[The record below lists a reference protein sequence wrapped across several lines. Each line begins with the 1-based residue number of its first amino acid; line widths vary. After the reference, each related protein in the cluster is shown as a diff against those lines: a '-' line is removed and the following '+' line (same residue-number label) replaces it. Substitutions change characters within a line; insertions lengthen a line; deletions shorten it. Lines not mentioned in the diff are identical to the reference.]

1 MSKFN
6 SIKKKA
12 TSQRKASQKSR
23 KSPLKPQKAAAEKR
37 IKYRIVFKIFRF
49 KNKPLVIVTGCVAQ
63 AEGLEIKKRSPSVD
77 YVVGPQSYHKLP
89 DMIDRVDEVENS
101 EFLQN
106 EKFKNLIFNSS
117 NLSSE
122 FLSIQ
127 EGCDKFCSF
136 CVVPYTRGPEFSRPV
151 DDIVEETK
159 KYVSNGIKEI
169 ILLGQNVNAYHGIAN
184 DGKSKDLAYLIN
196 KIGEIEEIKRIRYMT
211 SHPIDMK
218 DSLINAHANN
228 SKLMP
233 FLHLPIQSG
242 SDKILK
248 KMNRKHTVDDYLRIV
263 EKIRNVRPDIA
274 LSSDF
279 IVGFPEETDKDFE
292 DTMKFIEKV
301 NFVIA
306 YSFIYSPR
314 PGTPAQNKD
323 NISILDKKARLSAL
337 QSLLTQQ
344 QINFNKSFVNKG
356 MEVLFEKVGRHK
368 DQFINLVKNKLDIVF
383 ANEQEILS
391 LINSKSFNDVVSF
404 SKELKK
410 NIIITRGEKGAVSI
424 NEDKVVEVNAQSNL
438 KIKDLTGAGDLF
450 AAGFLLGY
458 INGENLEQC
467 GNEGVIF
474 ASKIIQIYGA
484 RL

>member
-1 MSKFN
+1 MGDKYIY
-6 SIKKKA
+6 IK
-12 TSQRKASQKSR
+12 SYGCQMNVYDSN
-23 KSPLKPQKAAAEKR
+23 R
-37 IKYRIVFKIFRF
+37 IKDLFLNKGYKVTNDISKADLTVLNTCHIREKAVEKVYSDIGRVKKI
-49 KNKPLVIVTGCVAQ
+49 KDKKQNMKLVVAGCVAQ

-77 YVVGPQSYHKLP
+77 YVIGPQSYHKLP

-151 DDIVEETK
+151 EDILEETK
-159 KYVSNGIKEI
+159 QYVASGIKEI
-169 ILLGQNVNAYHGIAN
+169 ILLGQNVNAYHGLAN

-248 KMNRKHTVDDYLRIV
+248 KMNRKHTVDDYLKIV

-314 PGTPAQNKD
+314 PGTPAQDKD
-323 NISILDKKARLSAL
+323 NINILDKKARLSAL

-356 MEVLFEKVGRHK
+356 MEVLFEKIGRHK
-368 DQFINLVKNKLDIVF
+368 DQFIGRTIYNQSTFVNSKKDLLNQIMNVKI
-383 ANEQEILS
+383 
-391 LINSKSFNDVVSF
+391 INSTN
-404 SKELKK
+404 
-410 NIIITRGEKGAVSI
+410 
-424 NEDKVVEVNAQSNL
+424 
-438 KIKDLTGAGDLF
+438 F
-450 AAGFLLGY
+450 A
-458 INGENLEQC
+458 LEC
-467 GNEGVIF
+467 
-474 ASKIIQIYGA
+474 QI
-484 RL
+484 

>member
-1 MSKFN
+1 MSDKYIY
-6 SIKKKA
+6 IK
-12 TSQRKASQKSR
+12 SYGCQMNVYDSN
-23 KSPLKPQKAAAEKR
+23 R
-37 IKYRIVFKIFRF
+37 IKDLFLNKGYKVTDDISKSDLTVLNTCHIREKAVEKVYSDIGRVKKI
-49 KNKPLVIVTGCVAQ
+49 KDKKQNMKLVVAGCVAQ
-63 AEGLEIKKRSPSVD
+63 AEGLEIKKRSPTVD

-89 DMIDRVDEVENS
+89 DMIDKVDEVENS

-151 DDIVEETK
+151 DDIIEETK
-159 KYVSNGIKEI
+159 KYASNGIKEI

-248 KMNRKHTVDDYLRIV
+248 KMNRKHTVDDYLKIV

-323 NISILDKKARLSAL
+323 NINILDKKARLSAL

-344 QINFNKSFVNKG
+344 QISFNKSFVNKG
-356 MEVLFEKVGRHK
+356 MEVLFEKNGRHK
-368 DQFINLVKNKLDIVF
+368 DQFIGRTIYNQSTFVNSKKDLLNQIMNVKI
-383 ANEQEILS
+383 
-391 LINSKSFNDVVSF
+391 INSTN
-404 SKELKK
+404 
-410 NIIITRGEKGAVSI
+410 
-424 NEDKVVEVNAQSNL
+424 
-438 KIKDLTGAGDLF
+438 F
-450 AAGFLLGY
+450 A
-458 INGENLEQC
+458 LEC
-467 GNEGVIF
+467 
-474 ASKIIQIYGA
+474 QI
-484 RL
+484 

>member
-1 MSKFN
+1 MKKLFIKTYGCQMNFYDSDHMSN
-6 SIKKKA
+6 LLNGHGYETSEDIKEADLVILNTCHIRDK
-12 TSQRKASQKSR
+12 
-23 KSPLKPQKAAAEKR
+23 AAEKMYSDLGR
-37 IKYRIVFKIFRF
+37 IKKIYE
-49 KNKPLVIVTGCVAQ
+49 NNNLIKPIIAVTGCVAQ
-63 AEGLEIKKRSPSVD
+63 AEGKEITKRSPWVD
-77 YVVGPQSYHKLP
+77 LVVGPQAYTDLPKLLKK
-89 DMIDRVDEVENS
+89 I
-101 EFLQN
+101 N
-106 EKFKNLIFNSS
+106 EDSKKKEINLKFPEIPKFDLLNFDKKIGKVSDFVT
-117 NLSSE
+117 
-122 FLSIQ
+122 IQ

-169 ILLGQNVNAYHGIAN
+169 ILLGQNVNAYHGVAS

-196 KIGEIEEIKRIRYMT
+196 KISEIEEIKRIRYMT

-218 DSLINAHANN
+218 DSLINAHADN

-248 KMNRKHTVDDYLRIV
+248 KMNRKHSVDDYLRIV

-279 IVGFPEETDKDFE
+279 IVGFPEETDNDFE

-323 NISILDKKARLSAL
+323 NISLLDKKARLSAL

-368 DQFINLVKNKLDIVF
+368 DQFIGRTIYNQSTF
-383 ANEQEILS
+383 
-391 LINSKSFNDVVSF
+391 INSK
-404 SKELKK
+404 
-410 NIIITRGEKGAVSI
+410 
-424 NEDKVVEVNAQSNL
+424 
-438 KIKDLTGAGDLF
+438 KDLLNQIMNVKITNSTNF
-450 AAGFLLGY
+450 A
-458 INGENLEQC
+458 LEC
-467 GNEGVIF
+467 
-474 ASKIIQIYGA
+474 QI
-484 RL
+484 

>member
-1 MSKFN
+1 MSDKYIY
-6 SIKKKA
+6 IK
-12 TSQRKASQKSR
+12 SYGCQMNVYDSN
-23 KSPLKPQKAAAEKR
+23 R
-37 IKYRIVFKIFRF
+37 IKDLFSNQGYKITKDISKADLTVLNTCHIRE
-49 KNKPLVIVTGCVAQ
+49 KAVEKVYSDIGRVKKIKDKKQNMKLVVAGCVAQ
-63 AEGLEIKKRSPSVD
+63 AEGLEIKKRAPSVD

-89 DMIDRVDEVENS
+89 DMIDKVNEIENS

-151 DDIVEETK
+151 NDIVEETK

-169 ILLGQNVNAYHGIAN
+169 ILLGQNVNAYHGVGP

-196 KIGEIEEIKRIRYMT
+196 KISEIEEIKRIRYMT

-218 DSLINAHANN
+218 DSLINAHADN

-242 SDKILK
+242 SNKILK
-248 KMNRKHTVDDYLRIV
+248 KMNRKHTVDDYLKIV

-323 NISILDKKARLSAL
+323 NISLLDKKARLSAL

-368 DQFINLVKNKLDIVF
+368 DQFIGRTIYNQSTF
-383 ANEQEILS
+383 
-391 LINSKSFNDVVSF
+391 INSK
-404 SKELKK
+404 
-410 NIIITRGEKGAVSI
+410 
-424 NEDKVVEVNAQSNL
+424 
-438 KIKDLTGAGDLF
+438 KDLLNQIMDVKITNSTNF
-450 AAGFLLGY
+450 A
-458 INGENLEQC
+458 LEC
-467 GNEGVIF
+467 
-474 ASKIIQIYGA
+474 QI
-484 RL
+484 

>member
-1 MSKFN
+1 MNVYDSN
-6 SIKKKA
+6 
-12 TSQRKASQKSR
+12 
-23 KSPLKPQKAAAEKR
+23 R
-37 IKYRIVFKIFRF
+37 IKDLFSNKGYRVTDDISKADLTVLNTCHIREKAVEKVYSDIGRVKKI
-49 KNKPLVIVTGCVAQ
+49 KDKKQNMKLVVAGCVAQ

-89 DMIDRVDEVENS
+89 DMIDKVDEIENS

-117 NLSSE
+117 TFSSE

-151 DDIVEETK
+151 NDIVDETK
-159 KYVSNGIKEI
+159 KYASSGIKEI
-169 ILLGQNVNAYHGIAN
+169 ILLGQNVNAYHGVAA

-218 DSLINAHANN
+218 DSLINAHADN

-248 KMNRKHTVDDYLRIV
+248 KMNRKHTVDDYLKIV

-323 NISILDKKARLSAL
+323 NISLSDKKARLSAL

-356 MEVLFEKVGRHK
+356 MEVLFEKIGRHK
-368 DQFINLVKNKLDIVF
+368 DQFIGRTIYNQSTF
-383 ANEQEILS
+383 
-391 LINSKSFNDVVSF
+391 INSK
-404 SKELKK
+404 
-410 NIIITRGEKGAVSI
+410 
-424 NEDKVVEVNAQSNL
+424 
-438 KIKDLTGAGDLF
+438 KDLLNQIMNVKITNSTNF
-450 AAGFLLGY
+450 A
-458 INGENLEQC
+458 LEC
-467 GNEGVIF
+467 
-474 ASKIIQIYGA
+474 QI
-484 RL
+484 